1 MEKKPVDSQKSSKA
15 KQCSGYVK
23 SGIWIFGIS
32 FWVFGITDRGIAT
45 LSDGYL
51 SALDLTQLFIGVT
64 FLLGWLSLKPNKVNK
79 L

>member
-1 MEKKPVDSQKSSKA
+1 MEKQQVDKQKSSKA
-15 KQCSGYVK
+15 KECTGYVK
-23 SGIWIFGIS
+23 NGI
-32 FWVFGITDRGIAT
+32 WVFGISSWVVGLTDRGIAT